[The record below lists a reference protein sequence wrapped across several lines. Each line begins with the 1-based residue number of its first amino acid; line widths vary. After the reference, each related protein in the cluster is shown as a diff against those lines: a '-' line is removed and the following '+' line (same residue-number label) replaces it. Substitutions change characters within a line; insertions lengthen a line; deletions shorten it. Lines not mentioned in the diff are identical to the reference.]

1 MFLARSQW
9 KHLRDSTEVESMD
22 AKNTSTAK
30 PNIFFTKEIVL
41 PGI

>member
-9 KHLRDSTEVESMD
+9 KHLRDSTESMD

-30 PNIFFTKEIVL
+30 PNIFFIKEIVL